1 MRPAKRAETSLIVDG
16 IIRVALVEG
25 SAGGAIPVA
34 LAGSTEHSQQDQA
47 GLVIRLIEGIDMH
60 PLAQVA
66 QVADVARDGVEL
78 VRRWGEAVLDCHT
91 FLLICQITPARE
103 T

>member
-78 VRRWGEAVLDCHT
+78 VRRWDEAVLDRQP
-91 FLLICQITPARE
+91 FVVIRQIARARKS
-103 T
+103 